1 MVNPAKKNIEAI
13 AELEQKALGE
23 RTFTGRISD
32 AITRFCGSAR
42 FVLVHVVWF
51 TVWIVWNAKQ
61 GGFDPY
67 PFSLLTMLVSLE
79 AIFLT
84 SFVLISQNRMAK
96 QADKRAHLDLQI
108 NMLAEEE
115 MTLVLRSLRRI
126 CDRLGIESD
135 QDREEA
141 KELAERTDP
150 TELMRDLQEK
160 LPD

>member
-1 MVNPAKKNIEAI
+1 MAI
-13 AELEQKALGE
+13 PIGVMYGLV
-23 RTFTGRISD
+23 TGISD

-84 SFVLISQNRMAK
+84 SFVLIERSAS
-96 QADKRAHLDLQI
+96 RAF
-108 NMLAEEE
+108 E
-115 MTLVLRSLRRI
+115 VSSR
-126 CDRLGIESD
+126 
-135 QDREEA
+135 
-141 KELAERTDP
+141 
-150 TELMRDLQEK
+150 
-160 LPD
+160 